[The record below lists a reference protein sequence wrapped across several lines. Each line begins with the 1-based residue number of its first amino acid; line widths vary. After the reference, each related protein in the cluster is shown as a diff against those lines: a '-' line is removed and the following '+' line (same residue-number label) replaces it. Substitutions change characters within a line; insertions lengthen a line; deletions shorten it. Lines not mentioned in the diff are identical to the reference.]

1 MRYRNVVLDRTTVLD
16 AKLKQLEMMVQRQ
29 HPVNDF
35 IKVIGEAKS
44 LVEDIQS
51 YVDREELAP
60 GEINRV

>member
-35 IKVIGEAKS
+35 IKVIGEAKA